1 MLNGTA
7 KDIQETSQQL
17 ILGTEHSST
26 ETATRNRCW
35 SGIVWVLQRPDICKV
50 HPVYIQCRS
59 KYIKGHI
66 QRVCSHALKRS
77 FLMTSDFFFEMCP
90 SPFQSWGIAA
100 DSQSLCHPLYGWCH
114 GSLWPSGSLALV
126 LVRLDFKRKISRL
139 IFFSYY
145 SIAWFSYD
153 LTWRAWRQI
162 SYMLW
167 STIPKGRKITS
178 SPTWKSLAVLEVV
191 PSALWGRSCP
201 CDGQRQQRGG
211 RIYVLTLKFEVKI
224 PRYHRD
230 NATTTIHV
238 PTITTCLLHFLR
250 RFPCMFDTCW
260 WFAKGQGTKVTKL
273 TKSRWTFTSQHQG
286 CASDVLD
293 SWRPGTLEAET
304 STGSLGLPSR
314 NWISRFPINICKH
327 EIISKQYCTL
337 GIRQEFWPY
346 L

>member
-1 MLNGTA
+1 MLNRTA

-26 ETATRNRCW
+26 KTATRNRCW

-59 KYIKGHI
+59 KYIKVHI
-66 QRVCSHALKRS
+66 QRVSSHALKRS
-77 FLMTSDFFFEMCP
+77 FLMTSDFFFSKCVLRRF
-90 SPFQSWGIAA
+90 SPEALQPIRNLCVIHSMADAMEVYGRVEAWLWSW
-100 DSQSLCHPLYGWCH
+100 C
-114 GSLWPSGSLALV
+114 V
-126 LVRLDFKRKISRL
+126 LISREKYL
-139 IFFSYY
+139 DSYFFILQYCV
-145 SIAWFSYD
+145 I
-153 LTWRAWRQI
+153 Q
-162 SYMLW
+162 LW
-167 STIPKGRKITS
+167 SHLESMKADQLHVVVHNPKVRKITS

-273 TKSRWTFTSQHQG
+273 TKSRWTFTSQHQAVQVTYLIPEG
-286 CASDVLD
+286 
-293 SWRPGTLEAET
+293 LERWKLRLAQDLWVFHLA
-304 STGSLGLPSR
+304 TG
-314 NWISRFPINICKH
+314 FPDF
-327 EIISKQYCTL
+327 Q
-337 GIRQEFWPY
+337 
-346 L
+346 